1 MKKVHK
7 GLVVAV
13 SGFITMIL
21 AAGGAW
27 AQSSTPTSSG
37 SDAAAPTTFVEGT
50 TNDMRTVNP
59 WKAIESP
66 EYEVL
71 NLNFDLHGDSLDAV

>member
-27 AQSSTPTSSG
+27 AQSSTPSSSG
-37 SDAAAPTTFVEGT
+37 ADSRRADDLHRGHDQRHAHGQPVEG
-50 TNDMRTVNP
+50 DRV
-59 WKAIESP
+59 A
-66 EYEVL
+66 
-71 NLNFDLHGDSLDAV
+71 